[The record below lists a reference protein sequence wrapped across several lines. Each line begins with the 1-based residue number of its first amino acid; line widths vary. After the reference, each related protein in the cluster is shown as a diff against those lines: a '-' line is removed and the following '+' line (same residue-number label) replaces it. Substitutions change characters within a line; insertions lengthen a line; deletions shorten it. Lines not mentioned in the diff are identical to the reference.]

1 MKLLLWKTLWNK
13 KNLIEREFLASE
25 NIENNVIFRFL
36 PNHFF
41 FFNLKYLPRNIQD
54 PIQNINLKSE
64 FNMI

>member
-1 MKLLLWKTLWNK
+1 MLVIRVRNQWNYFHEKHSETK

-41 FFNLKYLPRNIQD
+41 FQSKISPEKYARPYTKI
-54 PIQNINLKSE
+54 
-64 FNMI
+64 